1 MGVFPWG
8 FPWDF
13 SLGLSPGDFPWD
25 FPLGVF
31 LQGLHSGVS
40 PWIFSLPDGA
50 WIFRCQFV
58 IHARGLLL
66 YSMVQILL
74 DFKYVS
80 TSNNWA
86 IEWVDLNWRF
96 FSLPCVSHGMQY
108 ALSFP
113 IIRAPALGL
122 LSLKMHLYKF
132 FYVLFALHFFLLKM
146 NADWKLKLI
155 YEFIQKF
162 LLYLPSTYLNCNWF
176 SMVCSSL

>member
-1 MGVFPWG
+1 MGFPLRFSPWG
-8 FPWDF
+8 FPAGF
-13 SLGLSPGDFPWD
+13 GLRGF
-25 FPLGVF
+25 
-31 LQGLHSGVS
+31 

-50 WIFRCQFV
+50 WSFRCQFV
-58 IHARGLLL
+58 IHARGLLV

-96 FSLPCVSHGMQY
+96 FSLPCVSPGMQY

-146 NADWKLKLI
+146 NAD
-155 YEFIQKF
+155 
-162 LLYLPSTYLNCNWF
+162 
-176 SMVCSSL
+176 

>member
-1 MGVFPWG
+1 
-8 FPWDF
+8 
-13 SLGLSPGDFPWD
+13 
-25 FPLGVF
+25 
-31 LQGLHSGVS
+31 
-40 PWIFSLPDGA
+40 
-50 WIFRCQFV
+50 
-58 IHARGLLL
+58 
-66 YSMVQILL
+66 MVQILL

-96 FSLPCVSHGMQY
+96 FSLPCVSPGMQY

-162 LLYLPSTYLNCNWF
+162 LLYLPPSTYLNCNWF
-176 SMVCSSL
+176 SMVCSSLYIGWKRTFAPIIGFFMLKSFKIEWETFCQIFCW